1 MSALITESQWAS
13 IIGGQQKIIDLCD
26 DDGNGTADSSVVT
39 AVLEQASDFVQE
51 YAVAAGAA
59 LPAGSLPASLPRRV
73 GLLAAYYAASRRPE
87 FRDAT
92 GNPAYNV
99 EYANAVKELE
109 SWASRV
115 RSLSTDTVSTGPEIL
130 SDDSR
135 GW

>member
-13 IIGGQQKIIDLCD
+13 IIGGAQKITDLCD
-26 DDGNGTADSSVVT
+26 DDGNGTADPLVVSE
-39 AVLEQASDFVQE
+39 VLEQASDFVQE

-59 LPAGSLPASLPRRV
+59 LTAGALTASMKRRV
-73 GLLAAYYAASRRPE
+73 GLVAAYYAASRRPE
-87 FRDAT
+87 FRDAE

-99 EYANAVKELE
+99 EYETVVKELK

-115 RSLSTDTVSTGPEIL
+115 RSISTDAVSTGPEIL

>member
-59 LPAGSLPASLPRRV
+59 LTAGSLPASMQRRV
-73 GLLAAYYAASRRPE
+73 GLIAAYYAASRRPE

>member
-13 IIGGQQKIIDLCD
+13 IIGGAQKIIDLCD
-26 DDGNGTADSSVVT
+26 DDRNGTADPLVVSE
-39 AVLEQASDFVQE
+39 VLEQASDFVQE

-59 LPAGSLPASLPRRV
+59 LTAGALTASMKRRV
-73 GLLAAYYAASRRPE
+73 GLVAAYYAASRRPE
-87 FRDAT
+87 FRDAE

-99 EYANAVKELE
+99 EYETVVKELK

-115 RSLSTDTVSTGPEIL
+115 RSISTDAVSTGPEIL

>member
-1 MSALITESQWAS
+1 MSALITEGQWAS
-13 IIGGQQKIIDLCD
+13 IIGGAQKIIDLCD
-26 DDGNGTADSSVVT
+26 DDGNGTADPTVVT

-59 LPAGSLPASLPRRV
+59 LTAGALTASMQRRV
-73 GLLAAYYAASRRPE
+73 GLVAAYYAAARRPE
-87 FRDAT
+87 FRDAV

-109 SWASRV
+109 SWASRM
-115 RSLSTDTVSTGPEIL
+115 RSISTDTVSTGPEIL
-130 SDDSR
+130 SDESR